1 MMACSC
7 SLIPSKQIEV
17 ISKPIER
24 TIVQPIMPRQID
36 LKDPYW
42 YVVSDKN
49 IEEFLERVEKDQG
62 QLVFV
67 AMSVSDYE
75 LMSYNMQE
83 LKRYIN
89 ELKEVVVYYRKVGL
103 SLIKKF
109 EGCELEAYKCAAG
122 VWTIGYGSTKGVKE
136 GDTLTEEETDS
147 LLLHEMDEYEGY
159 VLEAV
164 EMPLSQHQFDAIVSW
179 TFNLGPSNL
188 NASTMLKVLN
198 KGDYE
203 DVPAQIKRWN
213 KAGGKVLEGL
223 VRRREAEALLFEGK
237 EWHQV

>member
-1 MMACSC
+1 M
-7 SLIPSKQIEV
+7 K
-17 ISKPIER
+17 IS
-24 TIVQPIMPRQID
+24 
-36 LKDPYW
+36 
-42 YVVSDKN
+42 
-49 IEEFLERVEKDQG
+49 
-62 QLVFV
+62 
-67 AMSVSDYE
+67 
-75 LMSYNMQE
+75 QE
-83 LKRYIN
+83 
-89 ELKEVVVYYRKVGL
+89 GL

-136 GDTLTEEETDS
+136 GDTLTEEETDN

-188 NASTMLKVLN
+188 KASTMLKVLN
-198 KGDYE
+198 KGEYE

-213 KAGGKVLEGL
+213 KAGGKILEGL
-223 VRRREAEALLFEGK
+223 IRRREAEALLFEGK